1 MSMRVIVTRP
11 EGQADELS
19 DRLRALGH
27 EVVLCPLVRIEP
39 LGDAPIDVAPYD
51 WVVVT
56 SANGARELARR
67 MRGRPRRLAA
77 IGPATAAALA
87 ERGLAADLV
96 PRVSTQEGLLDELP
110 RPAGRVLVAA
120 AESARRLIVEELGA
134 DFVALYRTIELRPAE
149 SPAGDLVVLASGS
162 SARAFAALGL
172 DIPAVSIGPQ
182 TTAVACEAGVRVV
195 AEAATHDV
203 DGLLDAVARLAS

>member
-11 EGQADELS
+11 EGQAGELAA
-19 DRLRALGH
+19 RLRALGY
-27 EVVLCPLVRIEP
+27 EVFLCPLVRIEP
-39 LGDAPIDVAPYD
+39 LGDAVIDVAPYD

-56 SANGARELARR
+56 SANGARELVGR

-77 IGPATAAALA
+77 IGPASAAALA
-87 ERGLAADLV
+87 EHGLAADLV
-96 PRVSTQEGLLDELP
+96 PSISTQEGLLDELP

-120 AESARRLIVEELGA
+120 AEGARRLIVEELGA

-149 SPAGDLVVLASGS
+149 LPSGDLVLLASGS

-182 TTAVACEAGVRVV
+182 TTAVASEAGVRVV
-195 AEAATHDV
+195 AEATTHDV